1 MRYVIGVR
9 KSQSAFVVVDAES
22 IDDALNTAECMF
34 LREEIPEENFTDDGF
49 ETYLESPA
57 DENYM

>member
-9 KSQSAFVVVDAES
+9 KSQSAFIVVDAES
-22 IDDALNTAECMF
+22 IDDALNTAEIMF

-49 ETYLESPA
+49 ETYLESPT
-57 DENYM
+57 DENDM

>member
-22 IDDALNTAECMF
+22 IDDALNTAERMF
-34 LREEIPEENFTDDGF
+34 LKEEIPEENFTDDGF
-49 ETYLESPA
+49 ETYLESPT
-57 DENYM
+57 DENDM

>member
-9 KSQSAFVVVDAES
+9 KSQSAFVVVDEES
-22 IDDALNTAECMF
+22 IDVALNTAESMF

-49 ETYLESPA
+49 ETYLESPT

>member
-22 IDDALNTAECMF
+22 IDDALNTAESMF
-34 LREEIPEENFTDDGF
+34 LREEIPEENFTNDGF
-49 ETYLESPA
+49 EIYLESPT
-57 DENYM
+57 DENDM

>member
-9 KSQSAFVVVDAES
+9 KSQSAFIVVDAES
-22 IDDALNTAECMF
+22 IDDALNTAESMF

-49 ETYLESPA
+49 ETYLESPT
-57 DENYM
+57 DENDM

>member
-9 KSQSAFVVVDAES
+9 KSQTAFVVLDAES
-22 IDDALNTAECMF
+22 TDDALNTAKSMF
-34 LREEIPEENFTDDGF
+34 LREEIPEKNFTDDGF

-57 DENYM
+57 DENDM

>member
-9 KSQSAFVVVDAES
+9 KSQSAFIVVDAES
-22 IDDALNTAECMF
+22 IDDALNTAESMF

-49 ETYLESPA
+49 ETYLESPT

>member
-22 IDDALNTAECMF
+22 IDDALNTAESMF

-57 DENYM
+57 DENDM

>member
-22 IDDALNTAECMF
+22 IDDALNTAESMF
-34 LREEIPEENFTDDGF
+34 LMEEIPEENFTDDGF

-57 DENYM
+57 DENDM

>member
-9 KSQSAFVVVDAES
+9 KSQSAFVVIDAES
-22 IDDALNTAECMF
+22 IDDALNTAESMF

-49 ETYLESPA
+49 ETYLESPT
-57 DENYM
+57 DENDM

>member
-22 IDDALNTAECMF
+22 IDDALNTAEIMF

-57 DENYM
+57 DENDM

>member
-1 MRYVIGVR
+1 MKYVIGVR

-22 IDDALNTAECMF
+22 IDDALNTAESMF

-49 ETYLESPA
+49 ETYLESPT
-57 DENYM
+57 DENDM